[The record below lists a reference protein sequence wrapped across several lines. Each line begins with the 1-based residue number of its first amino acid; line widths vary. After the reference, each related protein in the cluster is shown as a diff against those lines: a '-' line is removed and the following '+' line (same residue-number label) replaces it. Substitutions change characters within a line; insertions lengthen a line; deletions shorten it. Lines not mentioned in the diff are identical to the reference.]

1 MGFLDSSVGKESTC
15 SAGDPISI
23 PGSGTSA
30 GEEIDYPFQY
40 SWSSLIAKLVKN
52 PLAMQKTWVRSL
64 GWEDPLEKGNATHSS
79 ILGWR
84 IAWTIQSMGCK
95 ESDTF
100 TFHLLISQVIF
111 HVQIPLLT
119 GYLI

>member
-1 MGFLDSSVGKESTC
+1 MYIGSSASKESTC

-64 GWEDPLEKGNATHSS
+64 GWEDPEFDPWAGK
-79 ILGWR
+79 IPWR
-84 IAWTIQSMGCK
+84 RETLPTPVFWAGELHGLYSPWVAKSQTLSL
-95 ESDTF
+95 F
-100 TFHLLISQVIF
+100 TC
-111 HVQIPLLT
+111 
-119 GYLI
+119 